1 MDFLDGHMHAF
12 VGPPGSAGAA
22 DDLEQVIVD
31 FIDQSEHSLD
41 IAVQEIDNPRIAA
54 AIDRAARR
62 KRPGTDR
69 FIRVR
74 LVTEG
79 DYLKEE
85 HPVEPPEQE
94 VDLDANRKHF
104 VTLLRG
110 AVDAKIDF
118 NPKIFHHKFIIR
130 DREQARE
137 AVLTGSTNFTTT
149 DTHRNLNHAVIFE
162 DMGVAAAYESE
173 FDQLREGVFG
183 ARSPKLTASDPL
195 TLSVGGGEV
204 QIMFSPDNNPEL
216 RIVNEILKAQTSA
229 YLMMFTFAQST
240 TIDDAL
246 ITKLQGGNFEV
257 VGVLDGGQSAQTW
270 SPHKALLAAGAR
282 LRREKLPNSGK
293 LHHKLIVLDDHTVI
307 GGSFNFTGPA
317 NRYNDENLFLV
328 RDPAAAA
335 FFKAEVKRVFESN
348 TLSAAF
354 QQ

>member
-1 MDFLDGHMHAF
+1 MDFLNGRLQAF
-12 VGPPGSAGAA
+12 LGPPGAAGAP
-22 DDLEQVIVD
+22 DDLERAIID
-31 FIDQSEHSLD
+31 FIDLSEHTLD

-62 KRPGTDR
+62 KRPGTDK
-69 FIRVR
+69 FIKVR

-79 DYLKEE
+79 DYLKEKK
-85 HPVEPPEQE
+85 PVDPPDK
-94 VDLDANRKHF
+94 VVSLDTNRDSF

-130 DREQARE
+130 DRGEARE

-149 DTHRNLNHAVIFE
+149 GTHRNLNHVVIFH
-162 DMGVAAAYESE
+162 DIGVAAAYQSE
-173 FDQLREGVFG
+173 FDQLRDGIFG
-183 ARSPKLTASDPL
+183 ARSPKLTSTNPL
-195 TLSVGGGEV
+195 TLDIEGSQV

-229 YLMMFTFAQST
+229 YFMMFTFAQST

-257 VGVLDGGQSAQTW
+257 VGVLDGGQSAHKW
-270 SPHKALLAAGAR
+270 SPHKTLLNEGAK
-282 LRREKLPNSGK
+282 LRRETLPNNGK

-307 GGSFNFTGPA
+307 GGSFNYTGPA
-317 NRYNDENLFLV
+317 NHYNDENLFLV
-328 RDPAAAA
+328 RDPNLAV
-335 FFKAEVKRVFESN
+335 FFKTEVKRIFESDE
-348 TLSAAF
+348 LSADF
-354 QQ
+354 Q

>member
-1 MDFLDGHMHAF
+1 MDFLNGRLQAF
-12 VGPPGSAGAA
+12 LGPPGAAGAP
-22 DDLEQVIVD
+22 DDLEKVIID
-31 FIDQSEHSLD
+31 FIDQSEHTLD
-41 IAVQEIDNPRIAA
+41 VAVQELDNPRIAA
-54 AIDRAARR
+54 ALDRAARR
-62 KRPGTDR
+62 TRPGTNR
-69 FIRVR
+69 LVRVR

-79 DYLKEE
+79 DYLKEDK
-85 HPVEPPEQE
+85 PVDPPSKE
-94 VDLDANRKHF
+94 VSLDVNRKHF

-130 DREQARE
+130 DRGESRE

-149 DTHRNLNHAVIFE
+149 GTHRNLNHVVIFH
-162 DMGVAAAYESE
+162 DIGVAAAYQSE

-183 ARSPKLTASDPL
+183 ARSPKLTSTQPL
-195 TLSVGGGEV
+195 TLDIEGSPV

-216 RIVNEILKAQTSA
+216 RIVNEILKAQTSVHF
-229 YLMMFTFAQST
+229 MMFTFAKST

-257 VGVLDGGQSAQTW
+257 VGVLDGGQSAQKW
-270 SPHKALLAAGAR
+270 SPHKTLLNAGAK
-282 LRREKLPNSGK
+282 LRRETLPNRGK

-328 RDPAAAA
+328 RDPNVAA

-348 TLSAAF
+348 ALSADF
-354 QQ
+354 Q